1 MLKRNKVS
9 SEKETVILKRQSQEI
24 QKGIHHF
31 PLKLYDKMTARI
43 SLEATCELAFCASC
57 SLPSKTK
64 WICVSLLSH
73 CCNFHSVS
81 PLHLDRIWTVTI
93 CFLFFTLFPARIT
106 DSLLLCIFSAFQA
119 GIFFPSFSPSHHHCY
134 LERIW
139 FNFHFKHEM
148 FELAHNVSQL
158 AEELVFK
165 KKKKVSFSA
174 K

>member
-1 MLKRNKVS
+1 MRKKLS
-9 SEKETVILKRQSQEI
+9 VILKRQSQEV

-31 PLKLYDKMTARI
+31 LLKLYDKMTAKI
-43 SLEATCELAFCASC
+43 SLEATRELSFCASC

-93 CFLFFTLFPARIT
+93 CFLFFTFSLARIT
-106 DSLLLCIFSAFQA
+106 DSLLLCIFSAFESVFS
-119 GIFFPSFSPSHHHCY
+119 FFPSFSFSHHHCY

-139 FNFHFKHEM
+139 FNFHFKCEM

-158 AEELVFK
+158 AEERAGL
-165 KKKKVSFSA
+165 
-174 K
+174 